1 MKSNK
6 MFKVLSC
13 YNFLKS
19 EKYDCVLIHYVSA
32 GQVISASWD
41 KRVKFWDPRSTVSRR
56 CLSSLGMEVESMSLS
71 GLNLMVAHQSSVHL
85 YDLRYLDG
93 LVQAK
98 EYFMDVK
105 INCVRSNSELEGIAT
120 IDKFPSFVEIHSH

>member
-1 MKSNK
+1 
-6 MFKVLSC
+6 
-13 YNFLKS
+13 
-19 EKYDCVLIHYVSA
+19 
-32 GQVISASWD
+32 
-41 KRVKFWDPRSTVSRR
+41 
-56 CLSSLGMEVESMSLS
+56 MSLS

-98 EYFMDVK
+98 EYFMGVK

-120 IDKFPSFVEIHSH
+120 IAKFRSLVEIHAYQYSLVSSKDLKSLGSHILLFKCTWY